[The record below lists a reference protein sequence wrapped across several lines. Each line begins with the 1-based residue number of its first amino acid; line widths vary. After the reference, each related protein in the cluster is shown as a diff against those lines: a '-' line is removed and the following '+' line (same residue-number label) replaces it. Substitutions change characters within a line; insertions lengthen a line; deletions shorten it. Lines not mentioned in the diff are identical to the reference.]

1 MKTHLSL
8 ILILSFLT
16 LSCGQSQAQ
25 DRSDSL
31 SEDRQIVFTGVNLV
45 TMEDEEILLDMDVHI
60 KGDRIDKIVRTGE
73 ADIPTGAEVIMGNDK
88 FLIPGLAEMHG
99 HVPPVESSDFPD
111 RYVEDVLFLYLAGGV
126 TTVRGMLG
134 HENQLLLKEN
144 INNGNLLGPNLYLA
158 GPSFSGGSIN
168 SVDDVAERV
177 SNQVEEG
184 WDLLKVH
191 PGLTLKEFETM
202 AEVANEAGI
211 AFAGHIPEDVGLEN
225 AIKMGQETID
235 HLDGYI
241 DFMNASETPVSKSE
255 LRRAVELTVEND
267 VWVVPTQALWET
279 LIGAADHEKLKIYDE
294 LKYMPP
300 QVVEGWLRY
309 LEDVENNSGYHSGE
323 TANIHAENRQ
333 RLLKA
338 LQDGG
343 AKILLGT
350 DAPQLFSVPGLSMKH
365 ELKIMEEAGLSP
377 YEILKSGTYNVGEYF
392 ADKDQFGTIKE
403 GSRADLVLL
412 PGDPLT
418 DLSVI
423 EDHEG
428 VLIRGHW
435 LSREEIDQKLNEI
448 EKAYRD

>member
-1 MKTHLSL
+1 MKTYLSL
-8 ILILSFLT
+8 IMVLCLLT
-16 LSCGQSQAQ
+16 LSCSESQSQT
-25 DRSDSL
+25 DS
-31 SEDRQIVFTGVNLV
+31 SQESHVVFTGVNVV
-45 TMEDEEILLDMDVHI
+45 TMEDEEILRNMDVHI
-60 KGDRIDKIVRTGE
+60 KGDRIETISSVGE
-73 ADIPTGAEVIMGNDK
+73 IEIPAGAEVIDGNGK
-88 FLIPGLAEMHG
+88 YLMPGLAEMHG

-134 HENQLLLKEN
+134 HENQLMLKESV
-144 INNGNLLGPNLYLA
+144 NNGDLLGPNLYLA

-168 SVDDVAERV
+168 SVNEVAGRV
-177 SNQVEEG
+177 REQVEEG

-191 PGLTLKEFETM
+191 PGLTLEEFEAM

-225 AIKMGQETID
+225 AINLGQETID

-241 DFMNASETPVSKSE
+241 AYMNASDTPVSESE
-255 LRRAVELTVEND
+255 LRKAVKITVEND

-279 LIGAADHEKLKIYDE
+279 LIGAADHEKLKSYDE

-300 QVVEGWLRY
+300 QVVNGWLNF
-309 LEDVENNSGYHSGE
+309 LEEGQTNTPFYNRES
-323 TANIHAENRQ
+323 AKIQAENRQ
-333 RLLKA
+333 KLLKA

-343 AKILLGT
+343 AKVLLGT

-365 ELKIMEEAGLSP
+365 ELKIMEEAGMTP

-403 GSRADLVLL
+403 GNRADLVLL
-412 PGDPLT
+412 SGNPLE

-423 EDHEG
+423 ESHEG

-448 EKAYRD
+448 EQAYSE